1 MEETPAAVTTPETPR
16 ERRLAAVVFTDVV
29 GYSAMMNADEGT
41 TITRVGADLDRM
53 QAQCVA
59 SGGECLNTMGDGLM
73 LAFPSTVQAMTFAT
87 QMQEEFA
94 RRNEVEGAVP
104 LLQHRIGIH
113 LGDVVRMPDG
123 ALAGDGVNIA
133 ARLESSAPPG
143 GICISQTVYDT
154 VRGKLAF
161 DATFAGPKT
170 FKNIAQPIP
179 VWHLHP
185 RGLVP
190 AAPIVLPAAASR
202 ALLRRTL
209 IGGVA
214 GAAAIDGARAYWFRR
229 NGSGATAVTGPDP
242 RSIAV
247 LPFANMS
254 DDKDTS
260 YFADGMHE
268 DLLTQ
273 LALVSQLKVVS
284 RTSVMEYRNT
294 AKKIPQI
301 GAELKV
307 ASLVEGSVRRAGN
320 VVRVT
325 AQLLDANSDK
335 HIWAANYDRDM
346 KDIFKVQSE
355 LASEIAKSLNVSL
368 SAAEEKRLTRAPT
381 ENLQAYDLFLQYQE
395 RARSTEGSMRHFP
408 SALDRIALLKQVVA
422 LDPTFAL
429 AWAKLASEQGIA
441 RYWGLDQDDSRK
453 AAAVQAIAKAV
464 ALAPEDLQVRS
475 EEADVKLHA
484 LNDQAGAR
492 IAYQQVLVKAPYFVP
507 ALIGLGEVLGQL
519 GLNAEAAP
527 VLEQALS
534 VDSRNATV
542 LTRLANTYGPFR
554 HFDRALVLRKQVV
567 DMRPADLDVRAG
579 YEWWIYRKNGS
590 WASFD
595 AWRATL
601 PKDIEKRV
609 ARVRNIDGGCAIARW
624 DFGEHHRLLD
634 VDSED
639 FRQSLTV
646 SAMNEVDIG
655 FSHALAW
662 NAAGEKARAA
672 KAAAEIIR
680 RAESAIKGTG
690 NSDDI
695 FLWHAKANM
704 HALLGQREPAHAA
717 LDRSVALA
725 EQTGNLDFAELQ
737 RRNVTGV
744 LALLGE
750 HEQAIATLKRYS
762 RLPRFLIHDQRL
774 DLKHAPLWKHAD
786 FIALVNDPAANA
798 PLPLDTPLSD
808 NPRR

>member
-190 AAPIVLPAAASR
+190 AAPLAAPPRGPASLGRR
-202 ALLRRTL
+202 AL

-214 GAAAIDGARAYWFRR
+214 GAAVVAGAGTYFLRR
-229 NGSGATAVTGPDP
+229 GASEAAPASQDAK
-242 RSIAV
+242 SIAV
-247 LPFANMS
+247 LPFLNMS
-254 DDKDTS
+254 EDKDAS
-260 YFADGMHE
+260 YFADGIHE

-273 LALVSQLKVVS
+273 LAMLGQLKVVS

-301 GAELKV
+301 GSELKV

-320 VVRVT
+320 MVRVT
-325 AQLLDANSDK
+325 AQLVDAKSDT
-335 HIWAANYDRDM
+335 HLWAANYDRDL

-355 LASEIAKSLNVSL
+355 LATEIAKSLKVSL
-368 SAAEEKRLTRAPT
+368 TATEQKQLSTAPT
-381 ENLQAYDLFLQYQE
+381 GNVQAYELYLRHQELMREVAGTYRSITSVNERIELLQ
-395 RARSTEGSMRHFP
+395 RAV
-408 SALDRIALLKQVVA
+408 K

-429 AWAKLASEQGIA
+429 AWAKLASEHARARGSEQADGPKSQNAAKEAIA
-441 RYWGLDQDDSRK
+441 RAKQLAPDDLQVSIEE
-453 AAAVQAIAKAV
+453 AAVQLHGLDDQPGAIRTYQGVLAKARYNV
-464 ALAPEDLQVRS
+464 EAL
-475 EEADVKLHA
+475 
-484 LNDQAGAR
+484 
-492 IAYQQVLVKAPYFVP
+492 Y
-507 ALIGLGEVLGQL
+507 GLAEVLNEL
-519 GLNAEAAP
+519 SRDKEAAEL
-527 VLEQALS
+527 LERGLS
-534 VDSRNATV
+534 VDARHGPT
-542 LTRLANTYGPFR
+542 LTRLAGTMGRYR
-554 HFDRALVLRKQVV
+554 HYDRTLDLRQKLI
-567 DMRPADLDVRAG
+567 DMRADAVDLRAAYG
-579 YEWWIYRKNGS
+579 YWSYWKTGS
-590 WASFD
+590 WDVYD
-595 AWRATL
+595 AWRSTASRSGEML
-601 PKDIEKRV
+601 S
-609 ARVRNIDGGCAIARW
+609 ARVRNVDAERAIARR
-624 DFGEHHRLLD
+624 DFAEVHRLVE
-634 VDSED
+634 VDSADWRRPQDHGETEAG
-639 FRQSLTV
+639 LLV
-646 SAMNEVDIG
+646 L
-655 FSHALAW
+655 HALAW
-662 NAAGEKARAA
+662 NAQGEVSRAAATARRALPLVEKATRDVPDDSDTWDNLAQVLAMLGRKDAALAAMEKAVRARA
-672 KAAAEIIR
+672 PSGNQYSTELQR
-680 RAESAIKGTG
+680 RRLAYV
-690 NSDDI
+690 
-695 FLWHAKANM
+695 
-704 HALLGQREPAHAA
+704 HALLGNSAEAIAMLRRQARCPGFHIHEARVTLPLA
-717 LDRSVALA
+717 SVW
-725 EQTGNLDFAELQ
+725 NHPDF
-737 RRNVTGV
+737 
-744 LALLGE
+744 LALV
-750 HEQAIATLKRYS
+750 A
-762 RLPRFLIHDQRL
+762 
-774 DLKHAPLWKHAD
+774 
-786 FIALVNDPAANA
+786 DPATTA
-798 PLPLDTPLSD
+798 PLPLDTPFRSS
-808 NPRR
+808 